1 MGKADVFQFVNGCGK
16 CIACGKAAIHAVD
29 KSLMQHALTDQ
40 FVHVIVQ
47 APLGPLDYR
56 VDESTEVAVGDRV
69 LVTLGT
75 RQVVGIVVEVT
86 AFSAVEG
93 RKLKKVLRVLGETEP
108 FRREWLE
115 LMRFTANYY
124 IRSWGEAALSSLPR
138 FFRLPPRARRQAS
151 LNRIREIPPMS
162 IESRPIPTLNAEQ
175 QAASRAVSDSSGF
188 SPFVLFGVTGS
199 GKTEVYLQIM
209 HEVLEKNPENQVL
222 LLVPEIN
229 LTPQLE
235 ARVRERFPEET
246 VVTLHS
252 ALSDGDRAR
261 NWLAVHEGRARILVG
276 TRLAIFASFR
286 RLALILVDEEH
297 DESYKADDG
306 ARFSARD
313 LAIKRAQMNAVACVL
328 GSATPSLETWEKVRK
343 GVYRLLRLSHRAVK
357 EAELPKI
364 AVVDRRA
371 ERGQVFVSEVR
382 QAVDETLGQGRQV
395 LVFINRRGYAPTVTC
410 PACGWVSRC
419 LHCSGFTV
427 FHKKEGRLVC
437 HHCSA
442 SYPVPERCP
451 TCGNPGLEAIG
462 TGTQKI
468 EEAIET
474 LWPEARVLRIDRDSV
489 RTKNQAQK
497 AFSDVH
503 AGRADIVVGT
513 QMISKGHDFKRVG
526 LVVVL
531 NADALLVS
539 PSIKAEERL
548 FSLLL
553 QVAGRAGRSG
563 EIGRVLIQTRFPEH
577 PLYQEVI
584 AQDYEAFAERALSE
598 RRETQMP
605 PFVRQALLLAR
616 SETLERA
623 LGFLDRARQ
632 TGESINRGRVVLYD
646 PVPMSLMRLMD
657 EERAQLLVEA
667 PTRTQLNSFLSEW
680 VLLLKTEHG
689 VFWTVE
695 VDPTDL

>member
-16 CIACGKAAIHAVD
+16 CIACGKTAIHAVD

-40 FVHVIVQ
+40 FVRVIVQ

-69 LVTLGT
+69 LVTLGA

-306 ARFSARD
+306 PRFSARD

-357 EAELPKI
+357 EAELPNI

-395 LVFINRRGYAPTVTC
+395 LVFINRRGMLRRSRVRLADGSVVAFIVRALRFSIKKRGILYA
-410 PACGWVSRC
+410 
-419 LHCSGFTV
+419 
-427 FHKKEGRLVC
+427 
-437 HHCSA
+437 
-442 SYPVPERCP
+442 
-451 TCGNPGLEAIG
+451 I
-462 TGTQKI
+462 I
-468 EEAIET
+468 
-474 LWPEARVLRIDRDSV
+474 ARQVIRFPSV
-489 RTKNQAQK
+489 VR
-497 AFSDVH
+497 
-503 AGRADIVVGT
+503 
-513 QMISKGHDFKRVG
+513 RVG
-526 LVVVL
+526 IR
-531 NADALLVS
+531 AWK
-539 PSIKAEERL
+539 PSAREPKKSKRPSKRFGLRL
-548 FSLLL
+548 GYFGLT
-553 QVAGRAGRSG
+553 ATACARKIR
-563 EIGRVLIQTRFPEH
+563 RKRRF
-577 PLYQEVI
+577 
-584 AQDYEAFAERALSE
+584 RTS
-598 RRETQMP
+598 MP
-605 PFVRQALLLAR
+605 VGPISWSAR
-616 SETLERA
+616 
-623 LGFLDRARQ
+623 
-632 TGESINRGRVVLYD
+632 
-646 PVPMSLMRLMD
+646 
-657 EERAQLLVEA
+657 
-667 PTRTQLNSFLSEW
+667 
-680 VLLLKTEHG
+680 K
-689 VFWTVE
+689 
-695 VDPTDL
+695 

>member
-40 FVHVIVQ
+40 FVRVIVQ

-69 LVTLGT
+69 LVTLGA

-357 EAELPKI
+357 EAELPNI

-371 ERGQVFVSEVR
+371 DAVR
-382 QAVDETLGQGRQV
+382 SL
-395 LVFINRRGYAPTVTC
+395 FPK
-410 PACGWVSRC
+410 
-419 LHCSGFTV
+419 SGKLLTRPSG
-427 FHKKEGRLVC
+427 K
-437 HHCSA
+437 
-442 SYPVPERCP
+442 
-451 TCGNPGLEAIG
+451 
-462 TGTQKI
+462 
-468 EEAIET
+468 
-474 LWPEARVLRIDRDSV
+474 
-489 RTKNQAQK
+489 
-497 AFSDVH
+497 
-503 AGRADIVVGT
+503 VGK
-513 QMISKGHDFKRVG
+513 S
-526 LVVVL
+526 
-531 NADALLVS
+531 
-539 PSIKAEERL
+539 
-548 FSLLL
+548 
-553 QVAGRAGRSG
+553 
-563 EIGRVLIQTRFPEH
+563 
-577 PLYQEVI
+577 
-584 AQDYEAFAERALSE
+584 
-598 RRETQMP
+598 
-605 PFVRQALLLAR
+605 
-616 SETLERA
+616 
-623 LGFLDRARQ
+623 
-632 TGESINRGRVVLYD
+632 
-646 PVPMSLMRLMD
+646 
-657 EERAQLLVEA
+657 
-667 PTRTQLNSFLSEW
+667 SFLSIVAGMLRRSRVRLADGSVVAFIVRALRFSIKKRG
-680 VLLLKTEHG
+680 VLYAIIARQVIRFPSVVRRVGIRAWKPSAREPKKSKRPSKRFGLRLGYFGLTATACARKIRRKRRFRTSMPVG
-689 VFWTVE
+689 PISWSARK
-695 VDPTDL
+695 

>member
-1 MGKADVFQFVNGCGK
+1 
-16 CIACGKAAIHAVD
+16 
-29 KSLMQHALTDQ
+29 MQHTLTDQ
-40 FVHVIVQ
+40 FVRVIVQ
-47 APLGPLDYR
+47 APIGPLDYR
-56 VDESTEVAVGDRV
+56 VDETTNVAVGDRV

-75 RQVVGIVVEVT
+75 RHVVGIVVKVT
-86 AFSAVEG
+86 AFSAVES
-93 RKLKKVLRVLGETEP
+93 RKLKKVIRVLGETVP
-108 FRREWLE
+108 FSREWLE
-115 LMRFTANYY
+115 LTRFTANYY
-124 IRSWGEAALSSLPR
+124 VRSWGEIALSSLPR
-138 FFRLPPRARRQAS
+138 FFRLLPRARREAS
-151 LNRIREIPPMS
+151 LKRIREITQPKTLAGTIPP
-162 IESRPIPTLNAEQ
+162 LNTEQ
-175 QAASRAVSDSSGF
+175 QEAVRVVSSASGF

-209 HEVLEKNPENQVL
+209 QEVLRKKPENQVL

-235 ARVRERFPEET
+235 ERVRERFPDQM

-252 ALSDGDRAR
+252 ALNDGERAR

-286 RLALILVDEEH
+286 HLSLVLVDEEH
-297 DESYKADDG
+297 DDSYKSDDG

-328 GSATPSLETWEKVRK
+328 GSATPSLETWDKVQK
-343 GVYRLLRLSHRAVK
+343 GLYRVLRLSHRAVK
-357 EAELPKI
+357 EAKLPEI
-364 AVVDRRA
+364 AVVDRRN
-371 ERGQVFVSEVR
+371 ERGAVFVSEVR
-382 QAVDETLGQGRQV
+382 EAVDETLRQGRQV
-395 LVFINRRGYAPTVTC
+395 LIFINRRGYAPTVTC

-451 TCGNPGLEAIG
+451 TCGNPGLESVG
-462 TGTQKI
+462 TGTQRI
-468 EEAIET
+468 EEALNV
-474 LWPEARVLRIDRDSV
+474 LWPDARVLRIDRDSV
-489 RTKNQAQK
+489 RTKSQAQK

-503 AGRADIVVGT
+503 TGKADIVVGT

-526 LVVVL
+526 LVVIL

-553 QVAGRAGRSG
+553 QVSGRAGRSG
-563 EIGRVLIQTRFPEH
+563 DPGRVLIQSRFPEH
-577 PLYQEVI
+577 PLYREVMD
-584 AQDYEAFAERALSE
+584 QDYEDFAKRALSE
-598 RRETQMP
+598 RYETRLP
-605 PFVRQALLLAR
+605 PFVRQALLLSRAK
-616 SETLERA
+616 TLECA
-623 LGFLDRARQ
+623 LGFLERARE
-632 TGESINRGRVVLYD
+632 TAERINRGRVVLYD
-646 PVPMSLMRLMD
+646 PVPMSLMRLKD

-667 PTRTQLNSFLSEW
+667 MTRAQLNAFLIEW
-680 VLLLKTEHG
+680 VSVLENEHN

-695 VDPTDL
+695 VDPADL